1 MQLKNIVVHQVYF
14 WLNNKADL
22 PKFIEGLNVLV
33 PITSIRDIHIGIPA
47 ATEERDVIESS
58 YDVSLLVTFNNIA
71 DHDHYQ
77 VDPLHDIF
85 REDYARPLCKRVMV
99 LDSVDA

>member
-1 MQLKNIVVHQVYF
+1 MQLKNIISHQVYF

-22 PKFIEGLNVLV
+22 PKLIEGLNVLL
-33 PITSIRDIHIGIPA
+33 PITSIRDIHIGVPA
-47 ATEERDVIESS
+47 ASEERDVIERS
-58 YDVSLLVTFNNIA
+58 YDASLLVTFNSMA

-85 REDYARPLCKRVMV
+85 RIDYAGPLCKKVMV

>member
-1 MQLKNIVVHQVYF
+1 MLLTNTFSHQVYF
-14 WLNNKADL
+14 WLNDKADKAKL
-22 PKFIEGLNVLV
+22 IEGLKIML
-33 PITSIRDIHIGIPA
+33 PITSIRQIHIGVPA
-47 ATEERDVIESS
+47 ESEEREVIERS
-58 YDVSLLVTFNNIA
+58 YDISLLVLFDSLA

-85 REDYARPLCKRVMV
+85 REQYAGPLCKKVMV

>member
-1 MQLKNIVVHQVYF
+1 MQLKNIVVHHVYF

-22 PKFIEGLNVLV
+22 PKLIEGLNVMV

-85 REDYARPLCKRVMV
+85 RDDYAGPLCKRVMV